1 MLPTDLNYLAQERCK
16 ELRGEIR
23 EPSTPFFEISFKK
36 MFKNLFSGLGN
47 KTQAKPSLSKNSRA
61 KTY

>member
-23 EPSTPFFEISFKK
+23 EPSTPFFEFKFKK
-36 MFKNLFSGLGN
+36 MFKNFFAGLQN
-47 KTQAKPSLSKNSRA
+47 KPQAKPSLS
-61 KTY
+61 TH